1 MRLDLAWTLYRIGFI
16 VDQNVRCRTAK
27 TPAFTIRR
35 DVRREARGDRSAHD
49 RASRYGPFA
58 CLLRIILDTEQKRAH
73 RQINRGALDA
83 TGLSTRADL

>member
-1 MRLDLAWTLYRIGFI
+1 MLEAATSVRRRYRGSSQESKGLDRAGTLYRIGVI

-35 DVRREARGDRSAHD
+35 DARREARGDRSAHD

-58 CLLRIILDTEQKRAH
+58 CLLE
-73 RQINRGALDA
+73 
-83 TGLSTRADL
+83 